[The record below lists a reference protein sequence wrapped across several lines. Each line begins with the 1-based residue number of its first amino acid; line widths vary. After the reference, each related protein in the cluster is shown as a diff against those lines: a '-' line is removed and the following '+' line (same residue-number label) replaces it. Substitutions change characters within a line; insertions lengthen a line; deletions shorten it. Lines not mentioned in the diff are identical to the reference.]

1 VNSLK
6 PGRVWLVGAGPGDPG
21 LITVRGRELLAQ
33 ADVVLYDALSHPAL
47 LEICPPTAELRHVGK
62 RGGTQ
67 SPSQD
72 WITSQLI
79 DLAQSGRNVV
89 RLKGGDPSLFARGAE
104 EALALARA
112 GVQFEIVP
120 GVSSPVAASA
130 YAGIPLTHRDLSSSV
145 TFITGSDR
153 EGRIWSPDAWQRLAT
168 ATETICVLMGMQRI
182 DAITRALIDGGRS
195 PETPAAVVQWA
206 ARPAQRVIT
215 APLSQ
220 IAQAARA
227 AGLSNPALI
236 MVGDVVSLREEL
248 RWYDRLPLFG
258 RRLLVPRPEHQ
269 AAGTAEAI
277 RRRGAEPIVIA
288 SIEIAPPPDPEAL
301 RAAARGVQNYDFCLF
316 TSANGV
322 ERFFAALAEVGRD
335 ARAFGSCKVGAIGP
349 KTAQALV
356 PHGIVADLVARE
368 FVGEALA
375 RDILE
380 IGGVRRVLIPRARVA
395 REELPELLRAGGMTV
410 DVVPA
415 YETRPAGAQHRDRL
429 VALLEQGDLDVVLFT
444 SSSTV
449 DSLVG
454 LLGPDAAGLLSRVT
468 LACIGPITAA
478 TAQRHRLEVAVA
490 AETYTVEGLLDALE
504 QHYARSVS

>member
-1 VNSLK
+1 MESVK
-6 PGRVWLVGAGPGDPG
+6 PGKVWLVGAGPGDPG
-21 LITVRGRELLAQ
+21 LITVRGRDLLAA

-47 LEICPPTAELRHVGK
+47 LEMCPPSAELRDVGK
-62 RGGTQ
+62 RGG
-67 SPSQD
+67 SKNPSQD

-104 EALALARA
+104 EALALYRA
-112 GVQFEIVP
+112 GVEFEIVP
-120 GVSSPVAASA
+120 GVSSVVAASA
-130 YAGIPLTHRDLSSSV
+130 YAGIPMTHRDLSSSV

-153 EGRIWSPDAWQRLAT
+153 EGKSWSPDAWKRLAT

-206 ARPAQRVIT
+206 ARPAQRVVT
-215 APLSQ
+215 APLWR
-220 IAQAARA
+220 IAEASHA

-236 MVGDVVSLREEL
+236 MVGDVVSLRDEL

-288 SIEIAPPPDPEAL
+288 SIEIGPPPDPDAL
-301 RAAARGVQNYDFCLF
+301 RTAALGVQNYDFCLF

-322 ERFFAALAEVGRD
+322 ERFFEALAEVGRD
-335 ARAFGSCKVGAIGP
+335 ARAFAACRVGAIGP

-356 PHGIVADLVARE
+356 PHGIRADLVARE

-375 RDILE
+375 REILE
-380 IGGVRRVLIPRARVA
+380 IGGVRRVLIPRALVA

-415 YETRPAGAQHRDRL
+415 YETRPAGGRHKERLLTLLRDG
-429 VALLEQGDLDVVLFT
+429 ELDVVLFT

-449 DSLVG
+449 DSLVE
-454 LLGPDAAGLLSRVT
+454 LLGPDAAALLSRVT
-468 LACIGPITAA
+468 LACIGPITSG
-478 TAQRHRLEVAVA
+478 TAQRHGLEVAVTA
-490 AETYTVEGLLDALE
+490 DTYTVEGLLDALE
-504 QHYARSVS
+504 KHYASSVS

>member
-1 VNSLK
+1 MALYE
-6 PGRVWLVGAGPGDPG
+6 AGIP
-21 LITVRGRELLAQ
+21 
-33 ADVVLYDALSHPAL
+33 
-47 LEICPPTAELRHVGK
+47 
-62 RGGTQ
+62 
-67 SPSQD
+67 
-72 WITSQLI
+72 
-79 DLAQSGRNVV
+79 
-89 RLKGGDPSLFARGAE
+89 
-104 EALALARA
+104 
-112 GVQFEIVP
+112 FEIVP
-120 GVSSPVAASA
+120 GVSSPTAASA

-153 EGRIWSPDAWQRLAT
+153 EGRIWSPDAWKRLAT

-215 APLSQ
+215 APLSK
-220 IAQAARA
+220 IAQASHA

-248 RWYDRLPLFG
+248 RWYDRQPLFG

-269 AAGTAEAI
+269 AAATAEAI

-349 KTAQALV
+349 KTAHALV

-415 YETRPAGAQHRDRL
+415 YETRPAGAPHRERL
-429 VALLEQGDLDVVLFT
+429 VGLLEQGELDVVLFT

-449 DSLVG
+449 DSLVE
-454 LLGPDAAGLLSRVT
+454 LLGPDASGLLSRVT

>member
-1 VNSLK
+1 MQ
-6 PGRVWLVGAGPGDPG
+6 PGKVYLVGAGPGDPG
-21 LITVRGRELLAQ
+21 LITVRGKELLAQ

-47 LEICPPTAELRHVGK
+47 LELCAPEAELRDVGK
-62 RGGTQ
+62 RGG
-67 SPSQD
+67 SKNPSQD

-79 DLAQSGRNVV
+79 DLASSGRNVV
-89 RLKGGDPSLFARGAE
+89 RLKGGDPSLFARGGE

-112 GVQFEIVP
+112 GVAFEIVP

-130 YAGIPLTHRDLSSSV
+130 YAGIPMTHRDLSSSV

-153 EGRIWSPDAWQRLAT
+153 EGRAWSPDAWHRLAT
-168 ATETICVLMGMQRI
+168 ATDTICVLMGMQRI

-195 PETPAAVVQWA
+195 AQTPSAVVQWA

-215 APLSQ
+215 APLGR
-220 IAQAARA
+220 IAEASRA

-236 MVGDVVSLREEL
+236 IVGDVVSLREEL
-248 RWYDRLPLFG
+248 RWYDQLPLFG

-269 AAGTAEAI
+269 ASATAEAI
-277 RRRGAEPIVIA
+277 RRRGADPIVIP
-288 SIEIAPPPDPEAL
+288 SIEIGAPPDPEAL
-301 RAAARGVQNYDFCLF
+301 RAAARNVHNYDFCLF

-322 ERFFAALAEVGRD
+322 ECFFDALSEVGRD
-335 ARAFGSCKVGAIGP
+335 ARAFASCRVGAIGP

-356 PHGIVADLVARE
+356 PHGIRADLVAQE
-368 FVGEALA
+368 YVGEALA
-375 RDILE
+375 RAILDV
-380 IGGVRRVLIPRARVA
+380 GGVRRVLIPRALVA

-415 YETRPAGAQHRDRL
+415 YQTRPAGGKHKDRL
-429 VALLEQGDLDVVLFT
+429 TGLLSEGELDVVLFT

-449 DSLVG
+449 DSVLE
-454 LLGPDAAGLLSRVT
+454 LLGAEGVSLLSRVT

-478 TAQRHRLEVAVA
+478 TAQRHGLEVAVT
-490 AETYTVEGLLDALE
+490 AETFTVEGLLDALE
-504 QHYARSVS
+504 RHYQRSVS

>member
-1 VNSLK
+1 VNSTK
-6 PGRVWLVGAGPGDPG
+6 PGKVFLVGAGPGDPG
-21 LITVRGRELLAQ
+21 LITVRGRELLAH

-47 LEICPPTAELRHVGK
+47 LEACAPSAELRDVGK
-62 RGGTQ
+62 RGG
-67 SPSQD
+67 SKNPSQD

-104 EALALARA
+104 EALALSRA
-112 GVQFEIVP
+112 GVEFEIVP
-120 GVSSPVAASA
+120 GVSSVVAASA
-130 YAGIPLTHRDLSSSV
+130 YAGIPMTHRDLSSSV

-153 EGRIWSPDAWQRLAT
+153 EGRIWSPDAWRRLAT

-206 ARPAQRVIT
+206 ARPAQRVVT
-215 APLSQ
+215 APLAR
-220 IAQAARA
+220 IAEASRA

-236 MVGDVVSLREEL
+236 MIGDVVSLREEL
-248 RWYDRLPLFG
+248 RWYDRMPLFG

-269 AAGTAEAI
+269 ATGTAEAI
-277 RRRGAEPIVIA
+277 RRRGAEPVVIS
-288 SIEIAPPPDPEAL
+288 SIEIHPPPDPEAL
-301 RAAARGVQNYDFCLF
+301 REAARGVKNYDFCLF

-322 ERFFAALAEVGRD
+322 DRFFAALNEVGLD
-335 ARAFGSCKVGAIGP
+335 ARAFATCRVGAIGP

-356 PHGIVADLVARE
+356 PRGIHADLVAQE

-375 RDILE
+375 QAILD
-380 IGGVRRVLIPRARVA
+380 IGGVRRVLIPRALVA
-395 REELPELLRAGGMTV
+395 REELPQLLRAGGMTV

-415 YETRPAGAQHRDRL
+415 YETRPAGGKHRDRL
-429 VALLEQGDLDVVLFT
+429 LELLKQGGLDVVLFT

-449 DSLVG
+449 DSLVE
-454 LLGPDAAGLLSRVT
+454 LLGPDAASLLSRVT

-478 TAQRHRLEVAVA
+478 TAHRHQLEIAVS

-504 QHYARSVS
+504 RHYASSVS

>member
-1 VNSLK
+1 MK

-21 LITVRGRELLAQ
+21 LITVRGRDLLAQ

-47 LEICPPTAELRHVGK
+47 LELCPPSAELRDVGK
-62 RGGTQ
+62 RGGTKN
-67 SPSQD
+67 PSQD

-112 GVQFEIVP
+112 GVEFEIVP
-120 GVSSPVAASA
+120 GVSSPVAAAA

-153 EGRIWSPDAWQRLAT
+153 EGRTWSPDAWRRLAT
-168 ATETICVLMGMQRI
+168 ATETIIVLMGMQRI

-206 ARPAQRVIT
+206 ARPAQRVVT

-220 IAQAARA
+220 IARAAHA

-248 RWYDRLPLFG
+248 RWYDRQPLFG

-269 AAGTAEAI
+269 AAATAEAI

-301 RAAARGVQNYDFCLF
+301 RSAARGVQNYDFCLF

-322 ERFFAALAEVGRD
+322 ERFFAALTEVGRD

-349 KTAQALV
+349 KTAQSLV

-380 IGGVRRVLIPRARVA
+380 IGSVRRVLIPRALVA

-415 YETRPAGAQHRDRL
+415 YETRPAGGPHRQRL
-429 VALLEQGDLDVVLFT
+429 VELLEQGELDVVLFT

-449 DSLVG
+449 DSLIE
-454 LLGPDAAGLLSRVT
+454 LLGPNAAGLLSRVT
-468 LACIGPITAA
+468 LAAIGPITCA
-478 TAQRHRLEVAVA
+478 TAQRHGLEVAVA